1 MTKDRI
7 TDADLLVLIK
17 KFIADNPSIH
27 VADCDDVIAKLIGVD
42 SPNSSED

>member
-17 KFIADNPSIH
+17 KFITDNPSIN
-27 VADCDDVIAKLIGVD
+27 VTNCDDVIAKLIGID
-42 SPNSSED
+42 SPYPSDD